1 MAKAYFA
8 AGCFWGIQQR
18 FSRLDGV
25 EKTAVGYMGGVT
37 DSPDYKSVCT
47 GKTGHAEVVEVEY
60 DPKVIDFEALLSCF
74 FGWHDPTQVN
84 RQGPDIGNQYRTAI
98 FPQTDEQWLKAR
110 EKITQLSKS
119 GHFGQP
125 IATSIER
132 ADKFWPAEDY
142 HQDYLDKRG
151 LGHFGIG

>member
-125 IATSIER
+125 IATSIEH